1 MNKLG
6 KALKYQRKINK
17 LSQSELGKY
26 VGVSANVVSRW
37 EVGDNLPSIYIL
49 IALADYYEL
58 SLDELVDRVFYG
70 RL

>member
-6 KALKYQRKINK
+6 KALKYQRKMNK
-17 LSQSELGKY
+17 LSQRELGKY

-37 EVGDNLPSIYIL
+37 EVGDNTPSIYIL
-49 IALADYYEL
+49 IALADYYEI
-58 SLDELVDRVFYG
+58 SLDELVDRDFYG

>member
-17 LSQSELGKY
+17 LSQRELGKY

-49 IALADYYEL
+49 IALADYYEI
-58 SLDELVDRVFYG
+58 SLDELVDRDFYG

>member
-6 KALKYQRKINK
+6 KALKYHRKINR
-17 LSQSELGKY
+17 LSQKELGEL

-49 IALADYYEL
+49 IALADYYEI
-58 SLDELVDRVFYG
+58 SLDELIDRDFYG